1 MKKYDFNRAWT
12 VQKAGEQVSHE
23 VSLPHDAML
32 SEKRCKD
39 AKPSGACGYFQGGR
53 YVYRK
58 QFTVPKEW
66 ESKTL
71 IMECEGVYQNA
82 SVLVNGTVA
91 AERPYGYSNFFVEL
105 NPYLIPGKSNEIQII
120 ADNANC
126 PNSRWYSGSGVYRE
140 VQLYVG
146 GTGYIEP
153 EGVKVT
159 VLDEKS
165 VQVDVAAVGDGA
177 VSVEILDGGKVAA
190 KSEGAHSKIALEHA
204 RLWDEDHP
212 YLYQCRA
219 VLTSGGIVQDEATVS
234 FGVRTLKWSG
244 EGFFVNGKRRLL
256 RGSCI
261 HHDNGILGACCFRDA
276 EYRRVRIMKE
286 AGFNAIRSAHN
297 PISKAMLDACDELGV
312 YVMDETFDY
321 WLIHKNPYDCAGQTF
336 RKWWKRDTASMISKD
351 FNHPCVVM
359 YSIGNEISEL
369 GVPEGQA
376 LCKEIAEFVRENDS
390 ARAVTCGINLM
401 LASMAA
407 KGGGIYGKKK
417 DGKENTNGSQTL
429 DNMPTSTFFNILMNR
444 MGGIIDRMAAKP
456 AADKVADVIVP
467 MLDIAGYNYATSRY
481 LKEHQRHP
489 DRVIVGS
496 ETLPKMLFRN
506 WQLVKQC
513 SNIIGDFMWVGWDY
527 LGEAGIGAIQYR
539 DRKTKENPDRGLMI
553 LSGSGVIDICG
564 KQRPE
569 VGWDKAIWGLQT
581 QPTICADPIVHV
593 KHKKAASMWRNTDAV
608 ESWSW
613 EGCEGTKTNVTV
625 YTDAAQ
631 VILVLNGKQLG
642 RKKVKECKAV
652 FRKVAYVPGTLEAVA
667 YGADGKELSRSM
679 LTSATGKTQLRLE
692 ADKATLH
699 ANGQDL
705 CFINIDLVGENGI
718 TKSSADRK
726 VEIRVEGA
734 GTLQAIGSARPNTEE
749 SFCGNSCTTF
759 YGKALAAIRAGYEP
773 GEIRV
778 TVSAGSS
785 AEKNIMLRVE

>member
-1 MKKYDFNRAWT
+1 MKKYDFNRTWT
-12 VQKAGEQVSHE
+12 VQKEGEQVSHE
-23 VSLPHDAML
+23 VNLPHDAML
-32 SEKRCKD
+32 FEERCKE
-39 AKPSGACGYFQGGR
+39 AKPSGACGYFQGGK
-53 YVYRK
+53 YIYRK

-71 IMECEGVYQNA
+71 IMECEAVYQNA

-91 AERPYGYSNFFVEL
+91 VERPYGYSNFFVEL
-105 NPYLIPGKSNEIQII
+105 NHYLIPGKSNEIQIV

-146 GTGYIEP
+146 GTSYIEP

-159 VLDEKS
+159 ILDEKS
-165 VQVDVAAVGDGA
+165 VQVDVAAVGCGA
-177 VSVEILDGGKVAA
+177 VSVEILDSGMVVAQS
-190 KSEGAHSKIALEHA
+190 KGAHSKVTLENA
-204 RLWDEDHP
+204 KLWDEDHP
-212 YLYQCRA
+212 HLYQCRA
-219 VLTSGGIVQDEATVS
+219 VLTSGAIVQDEATVS

-261 HHDNGILGACCFRDA
+261 HHDNGILGACDFRDA

-286 AGFNAIRSAHN
+286 AGFNAVRSAHN

-321 WLIHKNPYDCAGQTF
+321 WLIHKNPYDYADQAF
-336 RKWWKRDTASMISKD
+336 RSWWKRDTASMIIKD
-351 FNHPCVVM
+351 FNHPSVVM

-390 ARAVTCGINLM
+390 ARVVTCGMNLM

-429 DNMPTSTFFNILMNR
+429 DNMPTSTFFNIMMNK
-444 MGGIIDRMAAKP
+444 MGGIIDSMAAKP
-456 AADKVADVIVP
+456 AASKVADAIAP
-467 MLDIAGYNYATSRY
+467 MLDIVGYNYATSRY
-481 LKEHQRHP
+481 LKEHQEHP
-489 DRVIVGS
+489 HRVIVGS
-496 ETLPKMLFRN
+496 ETLPKMLYRN

-527 LGEAGIGAIQYR
+527 LGEAGLGAIQYR
-539 DRKTKENPDRGLMI
+539 DRKTKENPYKGLMI

-564 KQRPE
+564 NQRPE
-569 VGWDKAIWGLQT
+569 VGWNKAIWGLQA
-581 QPTICADPIVHV
+581 QPTICVDPIVHA

-613 EGCEGTKTNVTV
+613 EGCEGMKSDVTV
-625 YTDAAQ
+625 YSDATQ
-631 VILVLNGKQLG
+631 VALVLNGKQLG
-642 RKKVKECKAV
+642 CKKVKECKAV
-652 FRKVAYVPGTLEAVA
+652 FKKVAYVPGTLEAIA
-667 YGADGKELSRSM
+667 YGADGTELSRST
-679 LTSATGKTQLRLE
+679 LTSATGKTQLKLD
-692 ADKATLH
+692 ADKVTLH

-705 CFINIDLVGENGI
+705 CFIDINLIGENGI
-718 TKSSADRK
+718 TKSSSDQK
-726 VEIRVEGA
+726 VGIQVEGT

-749 SFCGNSCTTF
+749 SFCGNSYTTF

-773 GEIRV
+773 GKIKV
-778 TVSAGSS
+778 TVSTGSLVNQS
-785 AEKNIMLRVE
+785 LILRVE